1 MELALGVGE
10 GEEGQDHHHNY
21 CACVDGWGGPT
32 CEDPNGNSDGGG
44 GGGAGVIAC
53 HEFLEQHCPGGGLMP
68 HKVYD
73 DDDDA
78 LDVAAAERIC
88 TDCTTS
94 CQIKTVSS
102 NEPNPCL
109 RMPQE
114 VQQWCH
120 HEAEAEAARS
130 PPPPPPPVKPVPPTT
145 TPVACNSLHSCEE
158 CEAYRTQQGIGYD
171 TIPYHTT

>member
-1 MELALGVGE
+1 
-10 GEEGQDHHHNY
+10 
-21 CACVDGWGGPT
+21 
-32 CEDPNGNSDGGG
+32 
-44 GGGAGVIAC
+44 VIAC

-130 PPPPPPPVKPVPPTT
+130 PPPPPPVKPVPPTT

-171 TIPYHTT
+171 TIRPDLPLRFFSFLFHPHSSAVQCSAVQRSAPA